1 IQDIEVIDITG
12 SGDNILKLNLDDL
25 LDASTSTNILKVLG
39 NSGDEV
45 IATGFDDSTIDKIV
59 NGITYDVYTH
69 SDANT
74 SANAELWV
82 QKGVTTLDAKPL
94 TIAISSNVSKLKAG
108 ESATITFTLSEASPD
123 FTKDDVSVL
132 GGVLSDII
140 LKFGETKVYTATF
153 TPTANSATVG
163 TISVASDKFSDAAGN
178 TNVDGA
184 DVNNSVFLTIDT
196 KVPTIAISSDTDK
209 LKVGESTT
217 ITFTLSEVSA
227 DFDATDIVVTGGIL
241 TDFALKANE
250 TKVYTATFT
259 PTANSATV
267 GTISVA
273 SDKFSDA
280 AGNTNVDGADVNN
293 SVFLTIDTKVPT
305 IAISSDTDKLK
316 AGENTT
322 ITFTLSEV
330 SADFDATDIVVTGG
344 ILTDFALK
352 ANETKV
358 YTATFTPTA
367 NSATVGTISVAS
379 DKFSDAAGNTN
390 VDGAD
395 VNNSVFLTIDTKA
408 PNAVD
413 LDPAADIQSTSKTLF
428 TRSEISVGVA
438 FDADIAN
445 TTNTDIKSIKVVLG
459 GVGFNATN
467 DKLILDTDIT
477 LRSDITA
484 TNKVIGTV
492 AGLEYTYTHYSQTLI
507 ISKTSG
513 TFAAED
519 VAKVVEA
526 IKLKNTDTDSQLG
539 MRTATIT
546 YMDIVGNESASAT
559 ASLKEAQRGFFIN
572 GESSGDFSGISV
584 SNAGDVNGDG
594 LDDLIVGALYADPSS
609 KLNAGK
615 SYVVFGK
622 QDNTDVINLS
632 AIAAGTGGFV
642 INGESMGDHSG
653 WSVSSAGDVNGDGLD
668 DLIVGAYQADPS
680 NKSNAGKSYVV
691 FGKQNN
697 TDAINLSAIAA
708 GTSTGGF
715 VINGELASDYSG
727 RSVSSAGDVNGD
739 GLDDLIVGA
748 YQADSSNKSNAGKSY
763 VVFGKQDNTAINLSA
778 IAAGTSTGGF
788 VINGESADDESGYS
802 VSSAGDVNGDGLDDL
817 IVGAYSADPSG
828 KPNAGKSYV
837 IFGKQDNTAI
847 NLSAIVAGTS
857 TDGFVINGESADDE
871 SGYSVSSAG
880 DVNGDGLDDLIVGAY
895 QADLSGEPNAG
906 KSYVIFG
913 KQDNTDAINLSAI
926 ATGTSTGG
934 FVINGESEF
943 NYNGHA
949 VSSAGDVNGDGLD
962 DLIVSADQADPS
974 GKPNAGKSYII
985 FGKQDNTAINLSI
998 IVAGIGGFVINGES
1012 ASDYSSSVSS
1022 AGDVNGDGLDDLIVG
1037 AYQADPSGKTNAGK
1051 SYVIF
1056 GKTDTDAVDLSKLG
1070 DESKYTIDYLGNK
1083 DDN

>member
-1 IQDIEVIDITG
+1 
-12 SGDNILKLNLDDL
+12 
-25 LDASTSTNILKVLG
+25 
-39 NSGDEV
+39 
-45 IATGFDDSTIDKIV
+45 
-59 NGITYDVYTH
+59 
-69 SDANT
+69 
-74 SANAELWV
+74 
-82 QKGVTTLDAKPL
+82 
-94 TIAISSNVSKLKAG
+94 
-108 ESATITFTLSEASPD
+108 
-123 FTKDDVSVL
+123 
-132 GGVLSDII
+132 
-140 LKFGETKVYTATF
+140 
-153 TPTANSATVG
+153 
-163 TISVASDKFSDAAGN
+163 
-178 TNVDGA
+178 
-184 DVNNSVFLTIDT
+184 
-196 KVPTIAISSDTDK
+196 
-209 LKVGESTT
+209 
-217 ITFTLSEVSA
+217 
-227 DFDATDIVVTGGIL
+227 
-241 TDFALKANE
+241 
-250 TKVYTATFT
+250 
-259 PTANSATV
+259 
-267 GTISVA
+267 
-273 SDKFSDA
+273 
-280 AGNTNVDGADVNN
+280 
-293 SVFLTIDTKVPT
+293 
-305 IAISSDTDKLK
+305 
-316 AGENTT
+316 
-322 ITFTLSEV
+322 
-330 SADFDATDIVVTGG
+330 
-344 ILTDFALK
+344 
-352 ANETKV
+352 
-358 YTATFTPTA
+358 
-367 NSATVGTISVAS
+367 
-379 DKFSDAAGNTN
+379 
-390 VDGAD
+390 
-395 VNNSVFLTIDTKA
+395 
-408 PNAVD
+408 
-413 LDPAADIQSTSKTLF
+413 
-428 TRSEISVGVA
+428 
-438 FDADIAN
+438 
-445 TTNTDIKSIKVVLG
+445 
-459 GVGFNATN
+459 
-467 DKLILDTDIT
+467 
-477 LRSDITA
+477 
-484 TNKVIGTV
+484 
-492 AGLEYTYTHYSQTLI
+492 
-507 ISKTSG
+507 
-513 TFAAED
+513 
-519 VAKVVEA
+519 
-526 IKLKNTDTDSQLG
+526 
-539 MRTATIT
+539 MT

-847 NLSAIVAGTS
+847 NLSAIAAGTS
-857 TDGFVINGESADDE
+857 TGGFVINGESADDE

-1037 AYQADPSGKTNAGK
+1037 AYQADP
-1051 SYVIF
+1051 
-1056 GKTDTDAVDLSKLG
+1056 
-1070 DESKYTIDYLGNK
+1070 
-1083 DDN
+1083 

>member
-1 IQDIEVIDITG
+1 MQDIEVIDITG

-74 SANAELWV
+74 SANAELWI
-82 QKGVTTLDAKPL
+82 QKGITILDAKPPI
-94 TIAISSNVSKLKAG
+94 IAISSNVSKLKAG

-293 SVFLTIDTKVPT
+293 SVFLTIDTK
-305 IAISSDTDKLK
+305 
-316 AGENTT
+316 
-322 ITFTLSEV
+322 
-330 SADFDATDIVVTGG
+330 
-344 ILTDFALK
+344 
-352 ANETKV
+352 
-358 YTATFTPTA
+358 
-367 NSATVGTISVAS
+367 
-379 DKFSDAAGNTN
+379 
-390 VDGAD
+390 
-395 VNNSVFLTIDTKA
+395 A

-413 LDPAADIQSTSKTLF
+413 LDPAADIQPTSKTLF

-513 TFAAED
+513 TFVAED